1 MKELDDDDIECDDVV
16 PLSGLTM
23 GRSSTGIM
31 ASGRSQLFRG
41 VGGGVGGNNEQSIIL
56 NYT

>member
-16 PLSGLTM
+16 PPEWFDDGEVKYRHYGKWQKPTF
-23 GRSSTGIM
+23 
-31 ASGRSQLFRG
+31 Q
-41 VGGGVGGNNEQSIIL
+41 GGGRVGGNNEQSIIL